1 MKSIITVTYVKENEE
16 LDTSQGNFMIND
28 IASAMKQLGIFVP
41 IICIHSYDGSQNE
54 KEEIISDIVKIF
66 DMVNGRGNQFVLCTT
81 SYVSTSEFPES
92 EWHINEELAKKE
104 NKKLI
109 PVNKILDRDSELL
122 EDIGWININEY
133 VQYEMKRAYIYSNEY
148 GNCIAKHFSELNKE
162 AK

>member
-1 MKSIITVTYVKENEE
+1 MKSTITITYVKENEE

-28 IASAMKQLGIFVP
+28 IAGAMKQLGIFVP
-41 IICIHSYDGSQNE
+41 IVCIHSYDSSQNE
-54 KEEIISDIVKIF
+54 KEEIISDIVKLF
-66 DMVNGRGNQFVLCTT
+66 DMANGRGNQFVLCTT

-92 EWHINEELAKKE
+92 EWHINEDLAKKE

-122 EDIGWININEY
+122 EDIGWININGY
-133 VQYEMKRAYIYSNEY
+133 VQYDLKRAYIYSNEY
-148 GNCIAKHFSELNKE
+148 GNRIAKYFLELNKE

>member
-1 MKSIITVTYVKENEE
+1 MKSSITVTYVKENEE

-28 IASAMKQLGIFVP
+28 IASAMKQLRIFVP

-148 GNCIAKHFSELNKE
+148 GNCIAKYFSELNKE

>member
-1 MKSIITVTYVKENEE
+1 MKSTITITYVKENEE

-28 IASAMKQLGIFVP
+28 IAGAMKQLGIFVP
-41 IICIHSYDGSQNE
+41 IVCIHSYDSSQNE
-54 KEEIISDIVKIF
+54 KEEIISDIVKLF
-66 DMVNGRGNQFVLCTT
+66 DMANGRGNQFVLCTT

-92 EWHINEELAKKE
+92 EWDISKDLAKKE

-122 EDIGWININEY
+122 EDIGWININGY
-133 VQYEMKRAYIYSNEY
+133 VQYDLKRAYIYSNEY
-148 GNCIAKHFSELNKE
+148 GNRIAKYFSELNKE